1 MNLKSKIFIFWGM
14 MDLYYIVR
22 YIWVS
27 LSVGKIPF
35 VSDINNFLPMDFS
48 VLLIYRVIVI
58 GSMLTTISVLFT
70 AFFFLKNKK
79 IAIMA
84 AFIQEPFRL
93 IFGVY
98 SISLIPTVINALG
111 MTILV
116 TNLFF
121 LFISE
126 GLKIYTLLIARKM

>member
-1 MNLKSKIFIFWGM
+1 GM

>member
-35 VSDINNFLPMDFS
+35 VSDINNFLHMDFS
-48 VLLIYRVIVI
+48 DLLIYRVIVI

>member
-48 VLLIYRVIVI
+48 DLLIYRVIVI

-126 GLKIYTLLIARKM
+126 GLKIYTLFIARKM

>member
-22 YIWVS
+22 YIWGS

-35 VSDINNFLPMDFS
+35 ISDINNFLPMDFS
-48 VLLIYRVIVI
+48 DLLIYRVIVI

-70 AFFFLKNKK
+70 AFLFLKKKK

>member
-48 VLLIYRVIVI
+48 DLLIYRVIVI

-70 AFFFLKNKK
+70 AFLFLKKKK

>member
-70 AFFFLKNKK
+70 AFFFLKNK
-79 IAIMA
+79 
-84 AFIQEPFRL
+84 R
-93 IFGVY
+93 
-98 SISLIPTVINALG
+98 
-111 MTILV
+111 
-116 TNLFF
+116 
-121 LFISE
+121 
-126 GLKIYTLLIARKM
+126 

>member
-93 IFGVY
+93 I
-98 SISLIPTVINALG
+98 LACT
-111 MTILV
+111 
-116 TNLFF
+116 LFH
-121 LFISE
+121 
-126 GLKIYTLLIARKM
+126 

>member
-1 MNLKSKIFIFWGM
+1 FIFWGM

>member
-48 VLLIYRVIVI
+48 DLLIYRVIVI

-84 AFIQEPFRL
+84 AFIQEPLRL

>member
-70 AFFFLKNKK
+70 AFFFLKK
-79 IAIMA
+79 
-84 AFIQEPFRL
+84 
-93 IFGVY
+93 
-98 SISLIPTVINALG
+98 
-111 MTILV
+111 
-116 TNLFF
+116 
-121 LFISE
+121 
-126 GLKIYTLLIARKM
+126 

>member
-48 VLLIYRVIVI
+48 DLLIYRVIVI

-116 TNLFF
+116 TNLF
-121 LFISE
+121 LLVISE
-126 GLKIYTLLIARKM
+126 SLKIYTLLIARKM

>member
-70 AFFFLKNKK
+70 AFFFLKIK
-79 IAIMA
+79 
-84 AFIQEPFRL
+84 R
-93 IFGVY
+93 
-98 SISLIPTVINALG
+98 
-111 MTILV
+111 
-116 TNLFF
+116 
-121 LFISE
+121 
-126 GLKIYTLLIARKM
+126 

>member
-1 MNLKSKIFIFWGM
+1 NLKSKIFIFWGM

>member
-48 VLLIYRVIVI
+48 DLLIYRVIVI

>member
-70 AFFFLKNKK
+70 AFFF
-79 IAIMA
+79 
-84 AFIQEPFRL
+84 
-93 IFGVY
+93 
-98 SISLIPTVINALG
+98 
-111 MTILV
+111 
-116 TNLFF
+116 
-121 LFISE
+121 
-126 GLKIYTLLIARKM
+126 

>member
-1 MNLKSKIFIFWGM
+1 M

>member
-1 MNLKSKIFIFWGM
+1 

>member
-1 MNLKSKIFIFWGM
+1 
-14 MDLYYIVR
+14 
-22 YIWVS
+22 
-27 LSVGKIPF
+27 SVGKIPF

>member
-1 MNLKSKIFIFWGM
+1 

-48 VLLIYRVIVI
+48 DLLIYRVIVI

>member
-48 VLLIYRVIVI
+48 DLLIYRVIVI

-84 AFIQEPFRL
+84 AFIQEPFSL

>member
-48 VLLIYRVIVI
+48 DLLIYRVIVI

-84 AFIQEPFRL
+84 VFIQEPFRL